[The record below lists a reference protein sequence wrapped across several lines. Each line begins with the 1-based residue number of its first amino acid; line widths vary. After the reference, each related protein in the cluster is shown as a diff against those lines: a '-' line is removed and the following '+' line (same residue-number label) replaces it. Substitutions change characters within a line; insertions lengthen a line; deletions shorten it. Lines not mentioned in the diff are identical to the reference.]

1 MLSVN
6 AKRARIDAA
15 LAGERPDRLPLGL
28 WVHFP
33 EIDDDIEKLARATI
47 DFYERY
53 DLDWIKVTP
62 RMPSAILD
70 WGAKL
75 GGYHPARGFYF
86 IADRPVKTAD
96 DWRRLPYVAPDA
108 PAQGEQLALLR
119 AVRALAGPDVPILAT
134 LFAPSMMAGFIAD
147 DATFIDHLRNAPQAL
162 AAGLATVSQ
171 TTADFGLACLQNGAD
186 GIFYS
191 IKYASGRLIAEY
203 EYAPLDE
210 RYDRPVAAMLHARS
224 RLTMLHVHGGELA
237 FDRFADFPCH
247 AVNWYDRV
255 DGPQLDRA
263 RARIPDRTLCGG
275 IDHERT
281 LIIGTPADVAF
292 EIADAAAQ
300 MHGRPFLLG
309 PGCTVPVVAPADNLA
324 AIRDAVAQSAR
335 R

>member
-1 MLSVN
+1 MRSVH
-6 AKRARIDAA
+6 AKRERIEAA
-15 LAGERPDRLPLGL
+15 LGGERPDRLPLGL

-33 EIDDDIEKLARATI
+33 TIDDDIDALAHATI

-62 RMPSAILD
+62 RMPSAIED

-96 DWRRLPYVAPDA
+96 DWHRLPYVAPDA
-108 PAQGEQLALLR
+108 PAQGQQLALLR

-134 LFAPSMMAGFIAD
+134 LFAPSMMAGFVAD
-147 DATFIDHLRNAPQAL
+147 DATFIDHLRNEPAAL
-162 AAGLATVSQ
+162 AAGL
-171 TTADFGLACLQNGAD
+171 TTIAHTIADFGLACLDNGAD

-191 IKYASGRLIAEY
+191 IKYASGRLIAEH
-203 EYAPLDE
+203 EYAPLDAA
-210 RYDRPVAAMLHARS
+210 YDRPVGATLHARS

-237 FDRFADFPCH
+237 FDRFANFPCH
-247 AVNWYDRV
+247 AINWYDRV

-263 RARIPDRTLCGG
+263 RGRIPDRTLCGG

-281 LIIGTPADVAF
+281 LLIGTPGEVAF

-300 MHGRPFLLG
+300 TGGRNFLVG
-309 PGCTVPVVAPADNLA
+309 PGCTVPVVASAENLG
-324 AIRDAVAQSAR
+324 AIRDAVARLAR
-335 R
+335 

>member
-1 MLSVN
+1 MLN
-6 AKRARIDAA
+6 ATAKRARIEAA
-15 LAGERPDRLPLGL
+15 LGGERPDRLPLGL

-33 EIDDDIEKLARATI
+33 AIDDDIEKLARATI
-47 DFYERY
+47 DFYQQY

-62 RMPSAILD
+62 RMPSAIED

-96 DWRRLPYVAPDA
+96 DWRRLPYVAPDSA
-108 PAQGEQLALLR
+108 GQGRQLALLR
-119 AVRALAGPDVPILAT
+119 AVRSLAGPDVPILAT
-134 LFAPSMMAGFIAD
+134 LFAPSMMAGFVAD
-147 DATFIDHLRNAPQAL
+147 DATFIDHLRNEPAAL
-162 AAGLATVSQ
+162 AAGLTTIAQ
-171 TTADFGLACLQNGAD
+171 TIADFGLACLNNGAD

-191 IKYASGRLIAEY
+191 IKYASGRLITEH

-210 RYDRPVAAMLHARS
+210 RYDRPVAALLHAQS

-237 FDRFADFPCH
+237 FDRFGDFPCH
-247 AVNWYDRV
+247 VINWYDRV

-263 RARIPDRTLCGG
+263 RVRIPNRTLCGG

-281 LIIGTPADVAF
+281 LVIGTPEDVAF
-292 EIADAAAQ
+292 EVADAAAQ
-300 MHGRPFLLG
+300 TSGRNFLVG
-309 PGCTVPVVAPADNLA
+309 PGCTVPVVASTANLSA
-324 AIRDAVAQSAR
+324 LRDAVARLAR